1 MNIETE
7 IAAFHSQ
14 RDDLLKRSAEA
25 VGLDPH
31 VFVDK
36 AIPQSE
42 LFMAEIIRVLH
53 DLYLP
58 APTNAKKTVLDVGPQ
73 TFGGTALLER
83 LHRTSSFNKLKLE
96 VSAIDI
102 TNKFDLL
109 RQVLCPDVKF
119 IHSDVY
125 ASMPQVWDTIIC
137 SHVIEHVPGP
147 QKFLR
152 RLQELSRD
160 FVLVAC
166 PWEEFPL
173 STRGHINTI
182 DQALVDEVGGIDTK
196 VFVNYNWG
204 KARKVCIFWLPGL
217 AGD

>member
-1 MNIETE
+1 LNIESE
-7 IAAFHSQ
+7 IAAYHSH
-14 RDDLLKRSAEA
+14 RDDLLKRAATA
-25 VGLDPH
+25 VGLDPD

-53 DLYLP
+53 DLYLS

-73 TFGGTALLER
+73 SFGGTALLER
-83 LHRTSSFNKLKLE
+83 LHRNSSFNKLKLD

-109 RQVLCPDVKF
+109 RKVLCPNVKF

-125 ASMPQVWDTIIC
+125 ADMPQVWDAIIC

-147 QKFLR
+147 QKFLK
-152 RLQELSRD
+152 RLQQLARD

-173 STRGHINTI
+173 STSGHINTI
-182 DQALVDEVGGIDTK
+182 GQALVDEVGGIDTK

-217 AGD
+217 AGN